1 MATSCSVSI
10 SGTSTG
16 ATCISYS
23 NCDLACCTKTP
34 TGCGGTVSA
43 GCETHG
49 NPETCNGNPCCFWAG
64 PPAPPPPCKAK
75 ACADIA
81 QGNCAG
87 CGCTPSGT
95 CVKIACGSLTGTS
108 KNPDVCPGCDT
119 CAGTWTVDTTRNLP
133 WGVFVTTKVAFAS
146 GQINLGGYRL
156 TAPVI
161 GGPGAILG
169 PGEVYY

>member
-1 MATSCSVSI
+1 MGLVCSVAVG
-10 SGTSTG
+10 GTSTG
-16 ATCISYS
+16 ALCVSYS
-23 NCDLACCTKTP
+23 NCNATCCTKAFT
-34 TGCGGTVSA
+34 TCSGTVSHPCTYPLS
-43 GCETHG
+43 GDCG
-49 NPETCNGNPCCFWAG
+49 DNPCCYWTG
-64 PPAPPPPCKAK
+64 TPAPAHCTKK
-75 ACADIA
+75 NCS
-81 QGNCAG
+81 GLSEENCAA